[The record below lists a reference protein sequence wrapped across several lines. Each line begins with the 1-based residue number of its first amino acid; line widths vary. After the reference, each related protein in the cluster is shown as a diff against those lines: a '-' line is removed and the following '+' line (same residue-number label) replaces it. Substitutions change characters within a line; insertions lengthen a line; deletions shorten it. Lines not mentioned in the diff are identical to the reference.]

1 MTPSILLVDDES
13 TTQDTLGMFLET
25 KGYRVATAGSGKE
38 ALTRIESEEFDV
50 IVTDVVM
57 PGVSGLEVLERSRA
71 LNPAAAVVIITG
83 HATVE
88 MAIEALR
95 RGAWDY
101 LQKPFVLDDLA
112 LCVRRLLHRR
122 AESQASQARLPSP
135 APIPAE
141 ELLVGRSP
149 AMQEVREQIARCAPT
164 LSNVLITGE
173 SGTGKELVARAVHAA
188 SPRRQRQLVSVN
200 CVAIPEALLESQLF
214 GHVRGAFTSAV
225 QTNQGLFVTAH
236 AGTLFLDEIGELPV
250 PLQAKLLRVIEE
262 KRVQAIG
269 ATRPQPVDVRLIAST
284 NRDLAA
290 EVDAGRFRADLFY
303 RLKVVHLAL
312 PPLRQRREDIP
323 LLVDHFIRRLNV
335 KLNRRFRGIE
345 PEAVD
350 LLACH
355 DWKGNV
361 RELEH
366 VLERAM
372 ILGDGGV
379 LRRDHLAQ
387 EMTAGGPGSAQTD
400 LREAVRLF
408 ARRHVQDV
416 LAQAQFNKRD
426 AARLLGI
433 DGRGGVMGGGVMEGR
448 RPTVGGRVDSHGP
461 SRQSLVRRARAPG
474 R

>member
-1 MTPSILLVDDES
+1 MTASILLVDDES

-25 KGYRVATAGSGKE
+25 EGYRVATAGSGKE
-38 ALTRIESEEFDV
+38 ALTRIESEEFDI

-57 PGVSGLEVLERSRA
+57 PGVSGLEVLDRSRV
-71 LNPAAAVVIITG
+71 LNPAAAVVVITG

-101 LQKPFVLDDLA
+101 LQKPFGLDDLG
-112 LCVRRLLHRR
+112 LCLRRLLHRR
-122 AESQASQARLPSP
+122 ADSRAGQPRLPP
-135 APIPAE
+135 PPIPAE
-141 ELLVGRSP
+141 ELLVGRSSS
-149 AMQEVREQIARCAPT
+149 MHSVREQIARCAPT
-164 LSNVLITGE
+164 PSNVLITGE
-173 SGTGKELVARAVHAA
+173 SGTGKELAARAVHAA
-188 SPRRQRQLVSVN
+188 SPRRQRRLVPVN
-200 CVAIPEALLESQLF
+200 CVAIPETLLESQLF

-225 QTNQGLFVTAH
+225 QANPGLFVA
-236 AGTLFLDEIGELPV
+236 ANSGTLFLDEIGELSV

-262 KRVQAIG
+262 KQVWAVG

-303 RLKVVHLAL
+303 RLKVVHVTL

-323 LLVDHFIRRLNV
+323 VLVDHFIRRLNV
-335 KLNRRFRGIE
+335 KLSRRFQGIE
-345 PEAVD
+345 PEALR
-350 LLACH
+350 LLENH

-366 VLERAM
+366 VLEGAM
-372 ILGDGGV
+372 ILGEGDLLCAG
-379 LRRDHLAQ
+379 HLA
-387 EMTAGGPGSAQTD
+387 EEIAAASRGSSPTD
-400 LREAVRLF
+400 LREAVRGF

-416 LAQAQFNKRD
+416 LARTQQNKRD

-433 DGRGGVMGGGVMEGR
+433 SLASLYRKLSIEPPAG
-448 RPTVGGRVDSHGP
+448 TVDEED
-461 SRQSLVRRARAPG
+461 
-474 R
+474 

>member
-1 MTPSILLVDDES
+1 MTASILLVDDES

-25 KGYRVATAGSGKE
+25 MGYRVATAGSGKE

-57 PGVSGLEVLERSRA
+57 PDVSGLEVLERSRV

-101 LQKPFVLDDLA
+101 LQKPFVLDEFA
-112 LCVRRLLHRR
+112 LCVRRLLNRR
-122 AESQASQARLPSP
+122 AESQTSPARLPSLV
-135 APIPAE
+135 PIPAE
-141 ELLVGRSP
+141 ELLVGRSS
-149 AMQEVREQIARCAPT
+149 AMEAVREQIARCAPT
-164 LSNVLITGE
+164 PSNVLITGE

-188 SPRRQRQLVSVN
+188 SPRRHRRLVPVN
-200 CVAIPEALLESQLF
+200 CVAIPETLLESQLF

-225 QTNQGLFVTAH
+225 QTNPGLFVAAH
-236 AGTLFLDEIGELPV
+236 TGTLFLDEIGELTV

-262 KRVQAIG
+262 RQVWAVG
-269 ATRPQPVDVRLIAST
+269 ATRPQPVDVRLVAST

-303 RLKVVHLAL
+303 RLKVVHVAL

-323 LLVDHFIRRLNV
+323 LLADHFIRRLNV
-335 KLNRRFRGIE
+335 KLNRQFMGIE
-345 PEAVD
+345 PEALD

-379 LRRDHLAQ
+379 LRVDLLAH
-387 EMTAGGPGSAQTD
+387 EMAAGGPGSAPTD
-400 LREAVRLF
+400 LREAVRHF

-416 LAQAQFNKRD
+416 LARTQSNKRD

-433 DGRGGVMGGGVMEGR
+433 SLASLYRKLSGEPPDGTTDEEE
-448 RPTVGGRVDSHGP
+448 
-461 SRQSLVRRARAPG
+461 
-474 R
+474 